1 MNRRESP
8 TKDKY
13 WKNKSGDIP
22 KVVDINS
29 TDDKLN
35 VDKWLLIVEAL

>member
-8 TKDKY
+8 TKDKS
-13 WKNKSGDIP
+13 WKNKSDDKP

-29 TDDKLN
+29 TYDKLN
-35 VDKWLLIVEAL
+35 VDKWLLIVEA